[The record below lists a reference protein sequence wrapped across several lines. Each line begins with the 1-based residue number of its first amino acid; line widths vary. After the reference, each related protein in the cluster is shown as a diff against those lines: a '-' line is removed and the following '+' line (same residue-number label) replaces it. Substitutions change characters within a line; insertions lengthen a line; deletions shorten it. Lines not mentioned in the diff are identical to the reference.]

1 MKTALFKIFTAV
13 ALVLSVSLIIGATVN
28 LVNEWKAYN
37 EQEKMIQISRNK
49 KPPVILD
56 DDDNPDE
63 LEDYSLDRKT
73 EAEAN

>member
-13 ALVLSVSLIIGATVN
+13 VLVLSVSLIVGATVN
-28 LVNEWKAYN
+28 LVNECKAYN

>member
-13 ALVLSVSLIIGATVN
+13 VLVLSVSLIIGATVN
-28 LVNEWKAYN
+28 LVNECKAYN

-49 KPPVILD
+49 KPPVFED

>member
-28 LVNEWKAYN
+28 LVNECKAYN

-49 KPPVILD
+49 KPTVILD

>member
-13 ALVLSVSLIIGATVN
+13 VLVLSVSLIVGATVN
-28 LVNEWKAYN
+28 LVNECKAYN

-56 DDDNPDE
+56 DDDNPDGI
-63 LEDYSLDRKT
+63 DNYSLDEET
-73 EAEAN
+73 EVSSN

>member
-28 LVNEWKAYN
+28 LVNECKAYN

-56 DDDNPDE
+56 DDDNPDGI
-63 LEDYSLDRKT
+63 DNCSLDD
-73 EAEAN
+73 EVEVSSN

>member
-13 ALVLSVSLIIGATVN
+13 VLVLSVSLIIGATVN
-28 LVNEWKAYN
+28 LVNECKAYN

-56 DDDNPDE
+56 DDENPDG

-73 EAEAN
+73 EAESN

>member
-13 ALVLSVSLIIGATVN
+13 VLVLSVSLIIGATVN
-28 LVNEWKAYN
+28 LVNECKAYN

>member
-13 ALVLSVSLIIGATVN
+13 VLVLSVSLIIGATVN
-28 LVNEWKAYN
+28 LVNECKAYN

-73 EAEAN
+73 EAESN

>member
-28 LVNEWKAYN
+28 LVNECKAYN

-56 DDDNPDE
+56 DDENPDG

-73 EAEAN
+73 EAESN

>member
-13 ALVLSVSLIIGATVN
+13 VLVLSVSLIIGATVN
-28 LVNEWKAYN
+28 LVNECKAYN

-56 DDDNPDE
+56 DDDNPEGIDN
-63 LEDYSLDRKT
+63 YSLDEETKT
-73 EAEAN
+73 KSN

>member
-13 ALVLSVSLIIGATVN
+13 VLVLSVSLIVGATVN
-28 LVNEWKAYN
+28 LVNECKAYN

-63 LEDYSLDRKT
+63 LEDYSLDRQT
-73 EAEAN
+73 EAESN

>member
-13 ALVLSVSLIIGATVN
+13 VLVLSVSLIIGATVN
-28 LVNEWKAYN
+28 LVNECKAYN

-56 DDDNPDE
+56 DDDNPDGI
-63 LEDYSLDRKT
+63 DNCSLDEETKT
-73 EAEAN
+73 KSN

>member
-28 LVNEWKAYN
+28 LVNECKAYN

-63 LEDYSLDRKT
+63 LEDYSLDRQT
-73 EAEAN
+73 EAESN

>member
-13 ALVLSVSLIIGATVN
+13 VLVLSVSLIIGATVN
-28 LVNEWKAYN
+28 LVNECKAYN

-56 DDDNPDE
+56 DDDNPDG

>member
-13 ALVLSVSLIIGATVN
+13 VLVLSVSLIIGATVN
-28 LVNEWKAYN
+28 LVNECKAYN

-56 DDDNPDE
+56 DDDNPDGI
-63 LEDYSLDRKT
+63 DNYSLDEET
-73 EAEAN
+73 EVSSN

>member
-13 ALVLSVSLIIGATVN
+13 VLVLSVSLIIGATVN
-28 LVNEWKAYN
+28 LVNECKAYN

-56 DDDNPDE
+56 DDDNPDG

-73 EAEAN
+73 EAESN

>member
-28 LVNEWKAYN
+28 LVNECKAYN

-49 KPPVILD
+49 KPPVFED
-56 DDDNPDE
+56 EDDNPDGI
-63 LEDYSLDRKT
+63 DNYSLDEET
-73 EAEAN
+73 EVSSN

>member
-28 LVNEWKAYN
+28 LVNECKAYN

>member
-13 ALVLSVSLIIGATVN
+13 VLVLSVSLIIGATVN
-28 LVNEWKAYN
+28 LVNECKAYN
-37 EQEKMIQISRNK
+37 EQEKMIQIRRNK

>member
-28 LVNEWKAYN
+28 LVNECKAYN

-56 DDDNPDE
+56 DDDNPDGI
-63 LEDYSLDRKT
+63 DNYSLDEETKT
-73 EAEAN
+73 KSN

>member
-13 ALVLSVSLIIGATVN
+13 VLVLSVSLIIGATVN
-28 LVNEWKAYN
+28 LVNECKAYN

-56 DDDNPDE
+56 DDDNPDGI
-63 LEDYSLDRKT
+63 DNYSLDEETKT
-73 EAEAN
+73 KSN

>member
-13 ALVLSVSLIIGATVN
+13 VLVLSVSLIIGATVN
-28 LVNEWKAYN
+28 LVNECKAYN

-63 LEDYSLDRKT
+63 VDNCSLDD
-73 EAEAN
+73 EPEVSSN

>member
-13 ALVLSVSLIIGATVN
+13 VLVLSVSLIIGATVN
-28 LVNEWKAYN
+28 LVNECKAYN

-49 KPPVILD
+49 KPPVFED
-56 DDDNPDE
+56 EDENPDE